1 MRIHQSTLLTED
13 YILAINTLLFRAK
26 NKGLHINK
34 TKLQKLLYLWYRQC
48 LKTGESQT
56 PLISIDPKSI
66 DSGRNQGDIFRAWTY
81 GPVVLEIMRYFDWRE
96 LKPIINKDS
105 GAATYYEEKQQGA
118 KYQKMMDNLNYVLD
132 TYGNYTASYLT
143 EITHLD
149 NSPYANTLLKD
160 GPYERI
166 KDKYIK
172 EYN

>member
-26 NKGLHINK
+26 NKRLHINK

-48 LKTGESQT
+48 IKTGESQK
-56 PLISIDPKSI
+56 PLISIDPK
-66 DSGRNQGDIFRAWTY
+66 RNQGDIFRAWTY

-105 GAATYYEEKQQGA
+105 GAAAYYKEKQQGA
-118 KYQKMMDNLNYVLD
+118 KYQKMMDNLDYVLD

-143 EITHLD
+143 EITHLE
-149 NSPYANTLLKD
+149 NSPYAKTLDED

-166 KDKYIK
+166 KDIYIK
-172 EYN
+172 ECD